1 MQHFLLIKRD
11 GLSRSGARLDAQTS
25 AMQLLNS
32 RVWPLWRRT
41 PNRTRVA
48 AGDAVAIYLAGNG
61 ESRVIGRAVVERV
74 GTWNRQL
81 ANAYPLL
88 LDGEPVS
95 VLHLTSAEIFDR
107 AVDVRAVLPRLSFIR
122 PGLKKWGVHFTGGM
136 RALPAGDFGLLT
148 R

>member
-11 GLSRSGARLDAQTS
+11 GLSRSGDRLDAAAS
-25 AMQLLNS
+25 AMQLINL

-48 AGDAVAIYLAGNG
+48 AGDAVAIYLAGDG
-61 ESRVIGRAVVERV
+61 ESRVIARAAVERV

-88 LDGEPVS
+88 LDGEPAS
-95 VLHLTSAEIFDR
+95 VLYLTSAVIFDR

>member
-1 MQHFLLIKRD
+1 
-11 GLSRSGARLDAQTS
+11 
-25 AMQLLNS
+25 MQLLNL

-48 AGDAVAIYLAGNG
+48 AGDAVAIYLAGDG
-61 ESRVIGRAVVERV
+61 ESRVIARAAVERV

-95 VLHLTSAEIFDR
+95 VLHLASAVIFDR
-107 AVDVRAVLPRLSFIR
+107 AVDVRAMSPRLSFIR
-122 PGLKKWGVHFTGGM
+122 P
-136 RALPAGDFGLLT
+136 A
-148 R
+148 

>member
-11 GLSRSGARLDAQTS
+11 GLSRSGDRLDAAAS
-25 AMQLLNS
+25 AMQLLNL

-41 PNRTRVA
+41 PNGTRVA
-48 AGDAVAIYLAGNG
+48 VGDAVAIYLAGDG
-61 ESRVIGRAVVERV
+61 ESRVIARAAVERV

-95 VLHLTSAEIFDR
+95 VLHLTSAVIFDR
-107 AVDVRAVLPRLSFIR
+107 AVDVRAVLSRLSFIR
-122 PGLKKWGVHFTGGM
+122 PGLKKSGGM